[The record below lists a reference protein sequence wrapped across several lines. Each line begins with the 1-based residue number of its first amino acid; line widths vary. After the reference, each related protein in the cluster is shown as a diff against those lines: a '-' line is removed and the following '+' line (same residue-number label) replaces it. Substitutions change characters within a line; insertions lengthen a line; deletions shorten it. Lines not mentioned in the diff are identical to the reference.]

1 MARRA
6 AAAAAAAAASAIV
19 DGVADSG
26 GGGGGGGGSGG
37 GRRGVSGVWSALAS
51 LRRALPWTGDGR
63 RGGAG
68 ARWSGDGDGTAE
80 PPPPLVW
87 RRSRIDRVDEE
98 PEVAGELL
106 LDAPAAD
113 GDDWDAAAHD
123 DRLSPVA
130 AGWGGDARVPPPP
143 SRPPSPSPSPS
154 AVPPP
159 TGTPTP
165 LPSAAPTPT
174 PTPVGATA
182 PPTQRPV
189 PTVPPYRGYIPVTAP
204 LPGAVN
210 VTHLSLMMYKLVM
223 GLQPGVRSIVD
234 LPCDATAE
242 WMPSVLARLAYEVPA
257 LSYTCVW
264 TAAGAGG
271 RAAAAHKAALSAT
284 TATVRFV
291 YRPGVSVVGV
301 GGEGV
306 PAAALALSWG
316 GFQGWSH
323 RAVWRYFRA
332 LQAAGVGWVAFQN
345 TLAAEPGGAANT
357 PGKPVNV
364 RRPPF
369 HFGAAARIFNNLEV
383 PLPPS
388 PSPSLSPLPSPTGD
402 AAAAAAPG
410 LVLPA
415 AAMFGMIV
423 TSPTPA
429 STSTVFRK
437 QMLLYEVNK
446 LRGETYFRKMRR
458 YRHRHEPVG
467 EAAVEAEEVAE
478 AERQR
483 FHIY

>member
-1 MARRA
+1 M
-6 AAAAAAAAASAIV
+6 
-19 DGVADSG
+19 
-26 GGGGGGGGSGG
+26 
-37 GRRGVSGVWSALAS
+37 WSVLVS
-51 LRRALPWTGDGR
+51 LRRALPWGGGR
-63 RGGAG
+63 RGAAAAATAG
-68 ARWSGDGDGTAE
+68 ARAGGVDGPAE

-98 PEVAGELL
+98 PEVAGEAP
-106 LDAPAAD
+106 LDAAAAD
-113 GDDWDAAAHD
+113 GGDWDTPPGHPSG
-123 DRLSPVA
+123 DRPTPVA

-159 TGTPTP
+159 TGTPS
-165 LPSAAPTPT
+165 PSPSPPPTPT

-182 PPTQRPV
+182 PPTRRPA
-189 PTVPPYRGYIPVTAP
+189 PTVPPYRGYTPGTP
-204 LPGAVN
+204 PSPGAVN
-210 VTHLSLMMYKLVM
+210 VTHLSLMTYKLVM

-234 LPCDATAE
+234 LPCDATAS

-264 TAAGAGG
+264 TGGAG
-271 RAAAAHKAALSAT
+271 RAAATHKAALAAT
-284 TATVRFV
+284 TAAVRFV
-291 YRPGVSVVGV
+291 YRPAVAVVGV

-345 TLAAEPGGAANT
+345 TVAAEPGGAANT
-357 PGKPVNV
+357 PGGPINV

-388 PSPSLSPLPSPTGD
+388 PSPSPSPSSSPSPFSSPSPTEGVAD
-402 AAAAAAPG
+402 AG
-410 LVLPA
+410 MVLPA
-415 AAMFGMIV
+415 AAAFFMP
-423 TSPTPA
+423 TPPTPTPTPA
-429 STSTVFRK
+429 VLRK
-437 QMLLYEVNK
+437 QLLLYEVDK
-446 LRGETYFRKMRR
+446 LRGETYFQKMRR
-458 YRHRHEPVG
+458 YRRRREPVG

-483 FHIY
+483 FRIY